1 MSHQSLRG
9 QQITLQK
16 SQSVG
21 AGDFGLKSMIA
32 LKSPKIALEPS
43 NQEFARDAGYK
54 KSRNLFSTAA

>member
-9 QQITLQK
+9 QHISIHK

-21 AGDFGLKSMIA
+21 AGEFGMKSRVA
-32 LKSPKIALEPS
+32 LKSPKLEQM
-43 NQEFARDAGYK
+43 NQEFVKDAGYK